1 MPCIFSPKTI
11 DEVIDFHGHFCPGLA
26 IGIRAAEF
34 ALTTYRDAPLVAVSE
49 TDMCGVDAIQYLTDC
64 TLGKGNFLVH
74 DLGKMAFSFY
84 EKATGDGKRILLK
97 PAVSFTSDAR
107 RARELLAKSMD
118 NAASPAEEKELA
130 GLREKQKE
138 FYLQADLD
146 QIFNCMSPQ
155 RPMPRPASVL
165 DSLVCEACGEN
176 TMESRTRRFKGKTLC
191 IPCFEAVEQKK

>member
-1 MPCIFSPKTI
+1 
-11 DEVIDFHGHFCPGLA
+11 
-26 IGIRAAEF
+26 
-34 ALTTYRDAPLVAVSE
+34 
-49 TDMCGVDAIQYLTDC
+49 
-64 TLGKGNFLVH
+64 
-74 DLGKMAFSFY
+74 MAFSFY